1 MARPKS
7 EDKKQALLEAATQAI
22 AQSGIAASTAVIARN
37 AGVAE
42 GTLFRYFATKDELIN
57 TLYLHLKQD
66 LCQSMIM
73 ELDRSIT
80 DAKMMTRFIWNSY
93 ISWGLN
99 HPARHRA
106 IRQLAVSE
114 KLTKETEQR
123 ADDMFPELRDLCHRS
138 VLMVFMS
145 DEYRAFGDG
154 LFLALAETTMDFAA
168 RDPARAGE
176 YIALGFEA
184 MARADS
190 RGAIMDG
197 QTLHAWAKRFALE
210 LPFTEHCWPFGPQY
224 DVFKVG
230 GKIFMLFTEHH
241 CRPVVN
247 LKSDPQ
253 KSLVNQQIYPSIAPG
268 YHMNKKHWISVYA
281 GEDITVSLL
290 NDLINDSWNLVV
302 DGLPKREQLR
312 LRPR

>member
-1 MARPKS
+1 
-7 EDKKQALLEAATQAI
+7 
-22 AQSGIAASTAVIARN
+22 
-37 AGVAE
+37 
-42 GTLFRYFATKDELIN
+42 
-57 TLYLHLKQD
+57 
-66 LCQSMIM
+66 
-73 ELDRSIT
+73 
-80 DAKMMTRFIWNSY
+80 
-93 ISWGLN
+93 
-99 HPARHRA
+99 
-106 IRQLAVSE
+106 
-114 KLTKETEQR
+114 
-123 ADDMFPELRDLCHRS
+123 
-138 VLMVFMS
+138 
-145 DEYRAFGDG
+145 
-154 LFLALAETTMDFAA
+154 
-168 RDPARAGE
+168 
-176 YIALGFEA
+176 
-184 MARADS
+184 
-190 RGAIMDG
+190 MDG
-197 QTLHAWAKRFALE
+197 QTLHACAKRCALE

-247 LKSDPQ
+247 QKSDPQ

>member
-99 HPARHRA
+99 HP
-106 IRQLAVSE
+106 VNWPS
-114 KLTKETEQR
+114 
-123 ADDMFPELRDLCHRS
+123 
-138 VLMVFMS
+138 
-145 DEYRAFGDG
+145 
-154 LFLALAETTMDFAA
+154 
-168 RDPARAGE
+168 
-176 YIALGFEA
+176 
-184 MARADS
+184 
-190 RGAIMDG
+190 
-197 QTLHAWAKRFALE
+197 AK
-210 LPFTEHCWPFGPQY
+210 
-224 DVFKVG
+224 
-230 GKIFMLFTEHH
+230 
-241 CRPVVN
+241 
-247 LKSDPQ
+247 S
-253 KSLVNQQIYPSIAPG
+253 S
-268 YHMNKKHWISVYA
+268 
-281 GEDITVSLL
+281 
-290 NDLINDSWNLVV
+290 
-302 DGLPKREQLR
+302 PKRR
-312 LRPR
+312 NNGPTICSPNCAIYVIVPF

>member
-184 MARADS
+184 MWRALT
-190 RGAIMDG
+190 REE
-197 QTLHAWAKRFALE
+197 QQWTVKHCTPVQNALRWNCL
-210 LPFTEHCWPFGPQY
+210 LPNTAGLSAHSTMC
-224 DVFKVG
+224 
-230 GKIFMLFTEHH
+230 
-241 CRPVVN
+241 
-247 LKSDPQ
+247 LKSAA
-253 KSLVNQQIYPSIAPG
+253 KYSCFSLN
-268 YHMNKKHWISVYA
+268 
-281 GEDITVSLL
+281 ITVAQ
-290 NDLINDSWNLVV
+290 W
-302 DGLPKREQLR
+302 
-312 LRPR
+312 

>member
-99 HPARHRA
+99 HPARQLGSEPSRA
-106 IRQLAVSE
+106 PSGDPSTGRQRKAH
-114 KLTKETEQR
+114 QR
-123 ADDMFPELRDLCHRS
+123 DGTTGRRYVPRIAR
-138 VLMVFMS
+138 FMS
-145 DEYRAFGDG
+145 SFRFDG
-154 LFLALAETTMDFAA
+154 V
-168 RDPARAGE
+168 
-176 YIALGFEA
+176 Y
-184 MARADS
+184 
-190 RGAIMDG
+190 
-197 QTLHAWAKRFALE
+197 
-210 LPFTEHCWPFGPQY
+210 
-224 DVFKVG
+224 VG
-230 GKIFMLFTEHH
+230 
-241 CRPVVN
+241 
-247 LKSDPQ
+247 
-253 KSLVNQQIYPSIAPG
+253 
-268 YHMNKKHWISVYA
+268 
-281 GEDITVSLL
+281 
-290 NDLINDSWNLVV
+290 
-302 DGLPKREQLR
+302 
-312 LRPR
+312 

>member
-99 HPARHRA
+99 HPRAPSGDPSTGRQRKAHQRDGTTGRRYVPRIAR
-106 IRQLAVSE
+106 
-114 KLTKETEQR
+114 
-123 ADDMFPELRDLCHRS
+123 
-138 VLMVFMS
+138 FMS
-145 DEYRAFGDG
+145 SFRFDG
-154 LFLALAETTMDFAA
+154 I
-168 RDPARAGE
+168 
-176 YIALGFEA
+176 Y
-184 MARADS
+184 
-190 RGAIMDG
+190 
-197 QTLHAWAKRFALE
+197 
-210 LPFTEHCWPFGPQY
+210 
-224 DVFKVG
+224 VG
-230 GKIFMLFTEHH
+230 
-241 CRPVVN
+241 
-247 LKSDPQ
+247 
-253 KSLVNQQIYPSIAPG
+253 
-268 YHMNKKHWISVYA
+268 
-281 GEDITVSLL
+281 
-290 NDLINDSWNLVV
+290 
-302 DGLPKREQLR
+302 
-312 LRPR
+312 

>member
-99 HPARHRA
+99 HPARA
-106 IRQLAVSE
+106 PSGDPSTGRQRKAH
-114 KLTKETEQR
+114 QR
-123 ADDMFPELRDLCHRS
+123 DGTTGRRYVPRIAR
-138 VLMVFMS
+138 FMS
-145 DEYRAFGDG
+145 SFRFDG
-154 LFLALAETTMDFAA
+154 I
-168 RDPARAGE
+168 
-176 YIALGFEA
+176 Y
-184 MARADS
+184 
-190 RGAIMDG
+190 
-197 QTLHAWAKRFALE
+197 
-210 LPFTEHCWPFGPQY
+210 
-224 DVFKVG
+224 VG
-230 GKIFMLFTEHH
+230 
-241 CRPVVN
+241 
-247 LKSDPQ
+247 
-253 KSLVNQQIYPSIAPG
+253 
-268 YHMNKKHWISVYA
+268 
-281 GEDITVSLL
+281 
-290 NDLINDSWNLVV
+290 
-302 DGLPKREQLR
+302 
-312 LRPR
+312 

>member
-184 MARADS
+184 MWRAL
-190 RGAIMDG
+190 AIMDG
-197 QTLHAWAKRFALE
+197 QTLHAWAKRCALE

>member
-184 MARADS
+184 MWRALT
-190 RGAIMDG
+190 RAIMDG
-197 QTLHAWAKRFALE
+197 QTLHAWAKRCALE

>member
-168 RDPARAGE
+168 R
-176 YIALGFEA
+176 
-184 MARADS
+184 ADS

-197 QTLHAWAKRFALE
+197 QTLHACAKRFALE

>member
-154 LFLALAETTMDFAA
+154 LFLALAYRAFGDGLFLALAETTMDFAA

-184 MARADS
+184 MWRAL
-190 RGAIMDG
+190 
-197 QTLHAWAKRFALE
+197 T
-210 LPFTEHCWPFGPQY
+210 
-224 DVFKVG
+224 
-230 GKIFMLFTEHH
+230 
-241 CRPVVN
+241 
-247 LKSDPQ
+247 
-253 KSLVNQQIYPSIAPG
+253 
-268 YHMNKKHWISVYA
+268 
-281 GEDITVSLL
+281 
-290 NDLINDSWNLVV
+290 
-302 DGLPKREQLR
+302 REEQ
-312 LRPR
+312 

>member
-22 AQSGIAASTAVIARN
+22 AQSGIAASTAV
-37 AGVAE
+37 
-42 GTLFRYFATKDELIN
+42 
-57 TLYLHLKQD
+57 
-66 LCQSMIM
+66 
-73 ELDRSIT
+73 LDRSIT

-184 MARADS
+184 MWRAL
-190 RGAIMDG
+190 
-197 QTLHAWAKRFALE
+197 T
-210 LPFTEHCWPFGPQY
+210 
-224 DVFKVG
+224 
-230 GKIFMLFTEHH
+230 
-241 CRPVVN
+241 
-247 LKSDPQ
+247 
-253 KSLVNQQIYPSIAPG
+253 
-268 YHMNKKHWISVYA
+268 
-281 GEDITVSLL
+281 
-290 NDLINDSWNLVV
+290 
-302 DGLPKREQLR
+302 REEQ
-312 LRPR
+312 

>member
-123 ADDMFPELRDLCHRS
+123 ADDMFPELRDLCHRF

-168 RDPARAGE
+168 RDPARA
-176 YIALGFEA
+176 
-184 MARADS
+184 DS

-197 QTLHAWAKRFALE
+197 QTLHACAKRFALE

-241 CRPVVN
+241 CRPVMN

-253 KSLVNQQIYPSIAPG
+253 KSLVNQQIYPSITPG

>member
-99 HPARHRA
+99 HPAA
-106 IRQLAVSE
+106 IG
-114 KLTKETEQR
+114 
-123 ADDMFPELRDLCHRS
+123 RS
-138 VLMVFMS
+138 VNWPS
-145 DEYRAFGDG
+145 
-154 LFLALAETTMDFAA
+154 
-168 RDPARAGE
+168 
-176 YIALGFEA
+176 
-184 MARADS
+184 
-190 RGAIMDG
+190 
-197 QTLHAWAKRFALE
+197 AK
-210 LPFTEHCWPFGPQY
+210 
-224 DVFKVG
+224 
-230 GKIFMLFTEHH
+230 
-241 CRPVVN
+241 
-247 LKSDPQ
+247 S
-253 KSLVNQQIYPSIAPG
+253 S
-268 YHMNKKHWISVYA
+268 
-281 GEDITVSLL
+281 
-290 NDLINDSWNLVV
+290 
-302 DGLPKREQLR
+302 PKRR
-312 LRPR
+312 NNGPTICSPNCAIYVIVPF

>member
-106 IRQLAVSE
+106 IRHH
-114 KLTKETEQR
+114 QR
-123 ADDMFPELRDLCHRS
+123 DGTTGRRYVPRIAR
-138 VLMVFMS
+138 FMS
-145 DEYRAFGDG
+145 SFRFDG
-154 LFLALAETTMDFAA
+154 V
-168 RDPARAGE
+168 
-176 YIALGFEA
+176 Y
-184 MARADS
+184 
-190 RGAIMDG
+190 
-197 QTLHAWAKRFALE
+197 
-210 LPFTEHCWPFGPQY
+210 
-224 DVFKVG
+224 VG
-230 GKIFMLFTEHH
+230 
-241 CRPVVN
+241 
-247 LKSDPQ
+247 
-253 KSLVNQQIYPSIAPG
+253 
-268 YHMNKKHWISVYA
+268 
-281 GEDITVSLL
+281 
-290 NDLINDSWNLVV
+290 
-302 DGLPKREQLR
+302 
-312 LRPR
+312 